1 MQNHVIEIGSY
12 TLTNANI
19 LSDVKVE
26 ATINPST
33 DLVLGGISCRELSF
47 SFYKDMVSEEAVSLL
62 TQGEFFTYSFNTT
75 KICQFKAYEIEETNT
90 TIKVNAYD
98 SMCRFDVN
106 VDDWLNTITFPT
118 SAMNLIQKLCSYC
131 GVSYYNLDTS
141 LASGLTIYDN
151 ITSTDLT
158 GRQVLSWLAQI
169 IGCYGYIN
177 GNNQLVLEKFGSD
190 SGMSLTKKDYN
201 KATISK
207 YTTAVIDRFQI
218 RQAEDDIGVVAGTGT
233 NTMAIQ
239 DNPFLYTDSDTELRT
254 YAEGMLAYV
263 SQFTYVPLKVTSY
276 NPIGECLGKYFTV
289 DGHRAIAM
297 SYSQSASGFTL
308 ECTGNQLRDI
318 QSDDV
323 NMKLNALRGKTNELI
338 RTVEETTSRLTSVEK
353 DMDTV
358 TTEMS
363 EVKQT
368 AEGITSTVSQV
379 QQDMSNLESE
389 TDNKLSEMSSQ
400 ISQTSESITT
410 TVSKIQSDMSTLE
423 SDTDK
428 KLQEMSTTISQTS
441 ETITSQV
448 NGINGEVNTIK
459 QSLDGVVYESS
470 LADGTTTING
480 GCIKTGTIDADR
492 INMTGAITWN
502 DLSSGVQDEIE
513 NAGGLSKS
521 QVKTLITDTLVSSP
535 NIQGANYWS
544 EDENTHMDL
553 LDASSV
559 SSGIGGGIV
568 VTGGSTPIFKAY
580 RSALLNVTL
589 SSYGEDFLKIT
600 STGTIHPIGDWNFS
614 LANVTGLDG
623 VGGGEVTV
631 KAVWGA

>member
-1 MQNHVIEIGSY
+1 MQYHEFNIGSY

-98 SMCRFDVN
+98 SMCRFDIN
-106 VDDWLNTITFPT
+106 VDDWLDGVSFPT
-118 SAMNLIQKLCSYC
+118 SALSLIQSLCNYC

-177 GNNQLVLEKFGSD
+177 GENLLVLEKFGSD

-368 AEGITSTVSQV
+368 AEGVTSTVSKV
-379 QQDMSNLESE
+379 QQDMN
-389 TDNKLSEMSSQ
+389 
-400 ISQTSESITT
+400 
-410 TVSKIQSDMSTLE
+410 TLQ

-441 ETITSQV
+441 ESITSQV

-470 LADGTTTING
+470 LANGTTTING

-502 DLSSGVQDEIE
+502 DLSSVVQEEIE
-513 NAGGLSKS
+513 NAGGLSQS